1 MGQVFNTVYPI
12 KTRVRATMP
21 LELLTRLTSGKW
33 DSIIPRRV
41 KPDSVG
47 SRKFSSGGTST
58 WQCIMKDKQTE
69 TSKRRAADPHPITVF
84 LTLSPDRCISN
95 VLESREKCLG
105 TLWSRFVISAAKYT
119 TGELAKKPTRQG
131 DQSF

>member
-1 MGQVFNTVYPI
+1 
-12 KTRVRATMP
+12 
-21 LELLTRLTSGKW
+21 
-33 DSIIPRRV
+33 
-41 KPDSVG
+41 
-47 SRKFSSGGTST
+47 
-58 WQCIMKDKQTE
+58 MKDKQTE
-69 TSKRRAADPHPITVF
+69 TSNTARRRSSPDYRI
-84 LTLSPDRCISN
+84 LPDRCISN